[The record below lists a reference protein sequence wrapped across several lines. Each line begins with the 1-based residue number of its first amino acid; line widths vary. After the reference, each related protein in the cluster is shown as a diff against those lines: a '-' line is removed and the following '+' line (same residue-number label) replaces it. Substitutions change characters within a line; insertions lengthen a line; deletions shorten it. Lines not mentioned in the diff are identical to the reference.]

1 MPWAIET
8 AELRLWLQLIVETD
22 FKKEELRE
30 HPLLPN
36 LNLNLRV
43 GDSQVQEIRGISFN
57 LKTNNLKPHLKKN
70 LEDLKQEKRK
80 YFENSLTR
88 KFKTPEEVKAEEIRL
103 FEEIIDE
110 RIESLET
117 DIKVFEHNIKMAEFQ
132 KNFAGEQV
140 IDKKKIKDNQV
151 RRVDFR

>member
-1 MPWAIET
+1 M
-8 AELRLWLQLIVETD
+8 
-22 FKKEELRE
+22 KK
-30 HPLLPN
+30 
-36 LNLNLRV
+36 
-43 GDSQVQEIRGISFN
+43 
-57 LKTNNLKPHLKKN
+57 K

-80 YFENSLTR
+80 YFENSPTR

-110 RIESLET
+110 RVESLET
-117 DIKVFEHNIKMAEFQ
+117 DIKVFEHNVKMAESQ

-151 RRVDFR
+151 RRVDF